1 MTVVKICGL
10 TNVEDACFAGGAGAD
25 LLGFIFYPKSPRY
38 VTPERAASIVRAVRE
53 TMGDRAPRCVGVFVN
68 EPVAYV
74 RAVLRVTGLDL
85 VQLHGD
91 EPLDEVQQLG
101 ACAFKAIRP
110 ETIEQARA
118 QAAVYARP
126 TNADG
131 TVPQLL
137 VDAYAPHSF
146 GGTGVPVDLDIA
158 RDLSRR
164 FDVLLAGGLTP
175 ETVAAVVEKV
185 YPWGVDASSG
195 VERDKGIKD
204 SARVAALI
212 RAVRKVDAAT
222 DAGLA

>member
-10 TNVEDACFAGGAGAD
+10 TNVDDACFAAGAGAD

-38 VTPERAASIVRAVRE
+38 VTPERAASIVHTVRE
-53 TMGDRAPRCVGVFVN
+53 DMGDRAPCCVGVFVN
-68 EPVAYV
+68 EPVAHV
-74 RAVLRVTGLDL
+74 RAVLRVVGLDL

-91 EPLDEVQQLG
+91 EPLGEVQQLR

-110 ETIEQARA
+110 QTIEQGRA
-118 QAAVYARP
+118 QAAVYARS

-131 TVPQLL
+131 TMPQLL
-137 VDAYAPHSF
+137 VDAYAPHRF

-175 ETVAAVVEKV
+175 ETVAAVVEQV
-185 YPWGVDASSG
+185 CPWGVDVSSG

-222 DAGLA
+222 GTGSA